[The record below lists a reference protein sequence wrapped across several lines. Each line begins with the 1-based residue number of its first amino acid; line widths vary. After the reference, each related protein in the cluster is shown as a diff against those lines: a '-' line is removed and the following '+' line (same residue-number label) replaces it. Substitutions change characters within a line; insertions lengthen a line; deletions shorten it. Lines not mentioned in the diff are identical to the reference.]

1 MTSVSKNVHFDKLD
15 DIINKYN
22 NAYHSAIKMKPFD
35 VKSDIYIDPSKETN
49 DKNPKFKIG
58 NNVRIS
64 IYKNVFSKGYTP
76 NWSEEV
82 FVIKKV
88 EKLYREH
95 ILLMVLKDKKL
106 LEHFTKTSC
115 KNQIQKNLEVKKQ

>member
-64 IYKNVFSKGYTP
+64 IYKNVFSK
-76 NWSEEV
+76 
-82 FVIKKV
+82 V